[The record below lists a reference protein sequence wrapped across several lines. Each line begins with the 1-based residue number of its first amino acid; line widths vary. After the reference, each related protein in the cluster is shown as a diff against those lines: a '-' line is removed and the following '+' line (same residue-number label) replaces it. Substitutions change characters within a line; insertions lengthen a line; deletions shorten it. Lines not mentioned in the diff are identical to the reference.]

1 MEGTLRRGRHQA
13 EQSTVLLKNV
23 VPVEGTASC
32 VFVKR
37 KRNGLTASAA
47 TVPLVTSSGVAC
59 FAYRDYREILC
70 TCFFVKFFLVSLLQ
84 TLINSYIYIIIPLRR
99 NIAVME
105 YCYYF

>member
-37 KRNGLTASAA
+37 KPDGLTASRRHR
-47 TVPLVTSSGVAC
+47 PGGKSSGVA
-59 FAYRDYREILC
+59 
-70 TCFFVKFFLVSLLQ
+70 FLELSV
-84 TLINSYIYIIIPLRR
+84 
-99 NIAVME
+99 
-105 YCYYF
+105 